1 MILER
6 PLPGA
11 GAAAK
16 ATTAPAPA
24 VASDPLAARGA
35 ALTSGYEDRVRA
47 ALVEAPLPPALVPPA
62 IALLAWDRVAHDA
75 VAALR
80 GVGSPAVAALAAA
93 LADPGTDFAIR
104 RRIPLV
110 LGTIPDPAGVRG
122 LLVGLVDRRFEVRY
136 RCGRALSH
144 LLEVRPEL
152 RVPAESVF
160 AAVLREVRTER
171 RVWDNQRILDEWD
184 DGAWSP
190 LADDALRTRANRSLE
205 HVFTLLAL
213 TLPRQP
219 LRVAY
224 RGLYTDDAV
233 LRGTALEYLESSLPA
248 NVRRMLWPY
257 LDDDRA
263 RFASSLTPEQ
273 ALADLLRSGDSI
285 RIRLDELR
293 RADRDD

>member
-1 MILER
+1 
-6 PLPGA
+6 
-11 GAAAK
+11 
-16 ATTAPAPA
+16 
-24 VASDPLAARGA
+24 
-35 ALTSGYEDRVRA
+35 
-47 ALVEAPLPPALVPPA
+47 
-62 IALLAWDRVAHDA
+62 
-75 VAALR
+75 
-80 GVGSPAVAALAAA
+80 
-93 LADPGTDFAIR
+93 
-104 RRIPLV
+104 
-110 LGTIPDPAGVRG
+110 
-122 LLVGLVDRRFEVRY
+122 
-136 RCGRALSH
+136 
-144 LLEVRPEL
+144 
-152 RVPAESVF
+152 
-160 AAVLREVRTER
+160 VRTER